1 MRLAQPFDSGPRSP
15 VRSHRPYIA
24 AALVGLTSIAALLVA
39 LVAGGAVR
47 EKVISGLADAGTLT
61 RWGLPVAR
69 LTMDLGGTLT
79 VGVLL
84 GAVVLLPSVKG
95 VLDPQAVRYIR
106 GASWIAAV
114 WAAGAAATLIFTVS
128 DILGEPVAKV
138 AGGNELS
145 SYVGQL
151 PQGTALMI
159 VVLLTAMIALLARTA
174 ATPGSAAGLLVAALV
189 ALLPP
194 PLTGHSASSPN
205 HELAISGLA
214 MHVVA
219 LAPWVGGLLI
229 LGWHA
234 AHDGDHLGV
243 AAHRFSRMALWCFV
257 AVGVSGVA
265 NAISR
270 VPTPTQLFTSDYG
283 RLVLVKAALFTTLGV
298 LGWLHRERTL
308 PAIMAHNPKGY
319 ARPAVVRPP
328 WPFIRLVAVEAFVM
342 AATMG
347 VAVALARTAPPA
359 PATDETPVRSL
370 LGFDMPSPV
379 NLTRLATLWRP
390 DLFFA
395 VLVVVLGGLYIAG
408 VTRLR
413 RRGDRWP
420 VTRTA
425 AWFVG
430 LATVVAVTMTGA
442 ATYAPVLFSVHMIQH
457 MVLSMLTPIFLVLG
471 APVTL
476 ALRALKPAAIRG
488 DRGPREW
495 LTAILNSRG
504 MAFIAHPATATIIFM
519 GSTYVLYFTSLFGY
533 LMRAHVGHLAM
544 LVHFLLAGTLFFYVL
559 IGVDPTPRR
568 IPFIAKIIL
577 LFVTMPFHAFF
588 GIALMELGQPIA
600 AGWYNSLHR
609 PWGPSILSD
618 QHTGGGI
625 AWAFGEIPTFI
636 VLLAMVFQWFA
647 EDQRVARRQER
658 RDDRAAARKEDDEL
672 ADYNAYLASLDK
684 RAQSQD

>member
-1 MRLAQPFDSGPRSP
+1 M
-15 VRSHRPYIA
+15 RSHRPYVA
-24 AALVGLTSIAALLVA
+24 AALVGFTSLAALLVA

-47 EKVISGLADAGTLT
+47 EKVISGLADAGALT

-69 LTMDLGGTLT
+69 LTMDLGGALT
-79 VGVLL
+79 VGTLL
-84 GAVVLLPSVKG
+84 CAVVLLPSAKG
-95 VLDPQAVRYIR
+95 VLDPQAVRYVR
-106 GASWIAAV
+106 ATSWIAV
-114 WAAGAAATLIFTVS
+114 GWAAGAAATLIFTVS
-128 DILGEPVAKV
+128 DILGEPVATV

-151 PQGTALMI
+151 PQGTAMMI
-159 VVLLTAMIALLARTA
+159 VVLLAAMIALLTRTA
-174 ATPGSAAGLLVAALV
+174 ATPGSAAGLLVVALV

-219 LAPWVGGLLI
+219 LAPWIGGLLV

-270 VPTPTQLFTSDYG
+270 LPDPAQLFTSDYG
-283 RLVLVKAALFTTLGV
+283 RLVLVKAVLFTLLG
-298 LGWLHRERTL
+298 LAGWLHRERTL
-308 PAIMAHNPKGY
+308 PAVMAHNPKGY
-319 ARPAVVRPP
+319 ARPAIGRPP
-328 WPFIRLVAVEAFVM
+328 WPFVRLIAAEAFVM

-359 PATDETPVRSL
+359 PSADETPIRSL
-370 LGFDMPSPV
+370 LGFDMPPPLSV
-379 NLTRLATLWRP
+379 GRLATMWRP

-395 VLVVVLGGLYIAG
+395 VLVVVLGGLYVAG

-420 VTRTA
+420 VGRTIS
-425 AWFVG
+425 WFVG
-430 LATVVAVTMTGA
+430 LATVVAVTMTGV

-495 LTAILNSRG
+495 LTAMLNSR
-504 MAFIAHPATATIIFM
+504 AAKFIAHPATATIIFM
-519 GSTYVLYFTSLFGY
+519 ASTYALYFSPLFGY

-544 LVHFLLAGTLFFYVL
+544 LVHFMATGTLFFWVL

-568 IPFIAKIIL
+568 LPYIAKMIL

-588 GIALMELGQPIA
+588 GIALMNLGQPMA
-600 AGWYNSLHR
+600 SAWYTSLHR
-609 PWGPSILSD
+609 PWGPSILAD

-636 VLLAMVFQWFA
+636 VLIAMVFQWFA
-647 EDQRVARRQER
+647 EDQRVARREER
-658 RDDRAAARKEDDEL
+658 RADRAAARKQDDEL
-672 ADYNAYLASLDK
+672 SDYNAYLASLDK
-684 RAQSQD
+684 RARSQD